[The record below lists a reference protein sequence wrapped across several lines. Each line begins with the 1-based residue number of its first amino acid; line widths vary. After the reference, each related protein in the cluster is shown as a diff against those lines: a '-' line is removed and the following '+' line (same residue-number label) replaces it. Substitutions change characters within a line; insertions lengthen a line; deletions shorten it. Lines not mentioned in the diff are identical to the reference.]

1 MSVKGELN
9 LDIDELGLEARVT
22 IIPNEKAGEVTP
34 ESLKAV
40 LAEKKVR
47 AGIDT
52 EAIDRAFRTL
62 LRKKTEPV
70 TFVAAAGTPPQ
81 PGTPENTLFESLP
94 IPPRLGA
101 VARKVLEKAPR
112 PRGYRIRE
120 EKVKTEKKV
129 VKKSAL
135 PFLPGRQEVET
146 VVEKKEVREEVSI
159 DETVV
164 DTGFVTKGSLVARVR
179 PGKQGKEGKSVFGRL
194 VPAPRPDQGAF
205 LFCAGLTRTGADVK
219 ADVTG
224 FLRKGANWCDV
235 VGFRD
240 HAVDLAPA
248 PDRLTCLLSFTPGD
262 PAAPAPDVEEI
273 LSRAQKMGFTAGSL
287 MAAPEIEA
295 MIARAI
301 EKQIPLEKTPITP
314 SVNGLA
320 LVTVSPDKLKAE
332 LLLRKGRGGGTP
344 LSPAAATDA
353 IRASRVKFN
362 PDAVRKDLRSFF
374 DGPATELVDY
384 VLATGK
390 PPKQG
395 SEPKIE
401 WRALFLPAEESE
413 KVRAQA
419 RSNPDAL
426 KGIESLA
433 AFPVEKVEAVAR
445 AKKDGEVLKITA
457 SAGAEPG
464 FDVFGAAI
472 PVPKGGGP
480 DLRLFEGLV
489 QRHDIVAMAAEG
501 VLEKGSDGMAILL
514 RVRPHK
520 DAELRVALTPD
531 RMKATVSFV
540 PPEGDGARIPAE
552 EVRSR
557 LALAQVK
564 KGIKE
569 DKLLALLDGI
579 ARGQPQAEV
588 VIAEGKKPESD
599 AKKRIVF
606 HVHIATGRAVTLRE
620 DGRADFRA
628 QDRISRV
635 RKGELVA
642 TLRPRDPESEDG
654 WDVTGMVIPLP
665 PEGQETLQAGRG
677 VREEVQTDGSVRF
690 VSEAA
695 GEIILDVTLL
705 SVMDVH
711 SIDGDVDMS
720 TGNVNF
726 PGNVWITGAVRS
738 GFTIVAGGMLE
749 VGDSVEAALLSA
761 AGSIVVGQ
769 GIKGEGKAI
778 LRARRDIVSMFAEQA
793 VLLAIGDVHLRG
805 ACVRCQVKCNGRL
818 LLDSEKGS
826 LIGGEVRATR
836 GVVVQNIGSP
846 GGVRTV
852 VSFGQDFLVKDQ
864 IEREE
869 KEVAALAKKSADLDV
884 LTHQLQKKIA
894 ASGAPTK
901 AGGAQSQEAAALA
914 KARADKVAIM
924 KLMEQR
930 KLRLI
935 GLRDKY
941 DEHIPSEIMV
951 RGTLYPG
958 AVIESHGRHFE
969 FTNEKKMIT
978 LHFDATQGRIVEKL

>member
-1 MSVKGELN
+1 MKGELN
-9 LDIDELGLEARVT
+9 LEIDELGLEVRVT
-22 IIPNEKAGEVTP
+22 ITPGDKGGEVTP
-34 ESLKAV
+34 ESLHAV

-47 AGIDT
+47 AGIDS

-81 PGTPENTLFESLP
+81 PGTPESVLFESLP
-94 IPPRLGA
+94 VPPRLGA
-101 VARKVLEKAPR
+101 VARKVLEKAPP
-112 PRGYRIRE
+112 PRGYRIHE
-120 EKVKTEKKV
+120 EKIKTEKTV
-129 VKKSAL
+129 IKKSAL
-135 PFLPGRQEVET
+135 RFLPGRQEVET
-146 VVEKKEVREEVSI
+146 VVEKKEVREDVAI

-164 DTGFVTKGSLVARVR
+164 DTGFVTRGTLVARIR

-194 VPAPRPDQGAF
+194 VPASRPEQGAF
-205 LFCAGLTRTGADVK
+205 LFCAGLTRAGADVE

-235 VGFRD
+235 VAFRD
-240 HAVDLAPA
+240 HSIELAPA
-248 PDRLTCLLSFTPGD
+248 PDRLTCMLTFIPGD
-262 PAAPAPDVEEI
+262 PAAPAPDTEE
-273 LSRAQKMGFTAGSL
+273 LLARAQKMGFSASSL
-287 MAAPEIEA
+287 MTGPEIEA
-295 MIARAI
+295 MIGQAI
-301 EKQIPLEKTPITP
+301 EKQIPLEKRPITP
-314 SVNGLA
+314 TVNGLA
-320 LVTVSPDKLKAE
+320 LVTVSPDKLKAV
-332 LLLRKGRGGGTP
+332 LYLRKGRGGGTP

-353 IRASRVKFN
+353 IRAAKVKVN
-362 PDAVRKDLRSFF
+362 LDAVRKDLRAFF
-374 DGPATELVDY
+374 DGPTTELADY
-384 VLATGK
+384 VLATGR

-419 RSNPDAL
+419 RANPAAL

-445 AKKDGEVLKITA
+445 AKKDGEVLKI
-457 SAGAEPG
+457 SPSVGSEPG
-464 FDVFGAAI
+464 TDVFGAAI
-472 PVPKGGGP
+472 PLPKGGGP

-489 QRHDIVAMAAEG
+489 QKRDIVVMTAEG

-520 DAELRVALTPD
+520 DGELRVVLTPD
-531 RMKATVSFV
+531 RMKATVTFI
-540 PPEGDGARIPAE
+540 PPEGDGARIMAE

-557 LALAQVK
+557 LAQAQVR
-564 KGIKE
+564 KGINE
-569 DKLLALLDGI
+569 EKLLALLDGI
-579 ARGQPQAEV
+579 GRGETQADV
-588 VIAEGKKPESD
+588 LIAEGKKPGLD

-606 HVHIATGRAVTLRE
+606 HAHIATGRAVTLRE

-642 TLRPRDPESEDG
+642 TVRPRDPESEDG

-665 PEGQETLQAGRG
+665 PEAQETLQAGRG
-677 VREEVQTDGSVRF
+677 VRDEVQPDGSVRF

-695 GEIILDVTLL
+695 GEIILDGATL

-711 SIDGDVDMS
+711 TVNGDADMS

-726 PGNVWITGAVRS
+726 PGNVRITGSVRS
-738 GFTIVAGGMLE
+738 GFTIVAGGILE
-749 VGDSVEAALLSA
+749 VGESVEAALLSA
-761 AGSIVVGQ
+761 AGSITVVQ
-769 GIKGEGKAI
+769 GIKGEGRAI
-778 LRARRDIVSMFAEQA
+778 LRARHDIVSLFAEQA

-836 GVVVQNIGSP
+836 GVAVQNIGSP

-864 IEREE
+864 IERED
-869 KEVAALAKKSADLDV
+869 KEVAALTKKSADLDV
-884 LTHQLQKKIA
+884 VMHQLQKKIA
-894 ASGAPTK
+894 ASGAPTR
-901 AGGAQSQEAAALA
+901 AGGAQSQDAAALA
-914 KARADKVAIM
+914 KARAEKVSIM

-935 GLRDKY
+935 GLHDKY
-941 DEHIPSEIMV
+941 DEHIPSEILV
-951 RGTLYPG
+951 RGTLFPG
-958 AVIESHGRHFE
+958 AVIESHGRHYE
-969 FTNEKKMIT
+969 FTTEKKMIT

>member
-9 LDIDELGLEARVT
+9 LEIDELGLEVRVT
-22 IIPNEKAGEVTP
+22 ITPGEKGGEITTD
-34 ESLKAV
+34 SLKVA

-47 AGIDT
+47 AGIDS

-81 PGTPENTLFESLP
+81 PGTPESALFETLP
-94 IPPRLGA
+94 VPPRLGA
-101 VARKVLEKAPR
+101 VARAVLEKAPR

-120 EKVKTEKKV
+120 EKVKTERKV

-135 PFLPGRQEVET
+135 PFLPGRQEIET
-146 VVEKKEVREEVSI
+146 VVEKKEVREDVSI
-159 DETVV
+159 DEAVV

-179 PGKQGKEGKSVFGRL
+179 PGKQGKEGKSVYGRL
-194 VPAPRPDQGAF
+194 VPAPRPEQGAF
-205 LFCAGLTRTGADVK
+205 LFCAGLARTGADVK
-219 ADVTG
+219 AEVTG

-235 VGFRD
+235 VSFRD
-240 HAVDLAPA
+240 HAVDLVPA
-248 PDRLTCLLSFTPGD
+248 PDRLTCLLTFTPGD
-262 PAAPAPDVEEI
+262 PAAPAPDVEE
-273 LSRAQKMGFTAGSL
+273 LLARAQKMGFDAASL
-287 MAAPEIEA
+287 MGAPEIQA
-295 MIARAI
+295 MIAQAI
-301 EKQIPLEKTPITP
+301 EKQMPLEKRPITP

-320 LVTVSPDKLKAE
+320 LVTVSPDKLNAVLFLK
-332 LLLRKGRGGGTP
+332 KGRGGGTL

-353 IRASRVKFN
+353 IRASRVKVN
-362 PDAVRKDLRSFF
+362 PDAIRKDLRAFF
-374 DGPATELVDY
+374 DGTATELTDY

-395 SEPKIE
+395 TDPKIE

-419 RSNPDAL
+419 RGNPGAL

-445 AKKDGEVLKITA
+445 AKKDGEVLKITP
-457 SAGAEPG
+457 SVGSEPG

-489 QRHDIVAMAAEG
+489 QKRDIVVITAEG

-520 DAELRVALTPD
+520 DAELRVAVTPD
-531 RMKATVSFV
+531 RMKASVTFV
-540 PPEGDGARIPAE
+540 PPEGDGSRIVAE

-557 LALAQVK
+557 LALAQVR

-569 DKLLALLDGI
+569 DTLLALLDGI
-579 ARGQPQAEV
+579 ARGEPQAEV
-588 VIAEGKKPESD
+588 LIAEGRKPGAD

-606 HVHIATGRAVTLRE
+606 HAHIATGRAVTLRD

-635 RKGELVA
+635 RAGELVA
-642 TLRPRDPESEDG
+642 TVRPRDPDAEDG
-654 WDVTGMVIPLP
+654 WDVSGMVIPLP
-665 PEGQETLQAGRG
+665 PEQQETLQAGRG
-677 VREEVQTDGSVRF
+677 VREEIQPDGGVRF

-695 GEIILDVTLL
+695 GEIILDGTTL

-711 SIDGDVDMS
+711 TINGDADMS

-726 PGNVWITGAVRS
+726 PGNVRITGSVRS
-738 GFTIVAGGMLE
+738 GFTIVAGGILE
-749 VGDSVEAALLSA
+749 VGESVEAALLSA
-761 AGSIVVGQ
+761 AGTITVAQ

-778 LRARRDIVSMFAEQA
+778 LRARRDIQSMFAEQA

-836 GVVVQNIGSP
+836 GAVVQNIGSP

-869 KEVAALAKKSADLDV
+869 KEVAALTKKSADLDIAM
-884 LTHQLQKKIA
+884 HQLQKKIA
-894 ASGAPTK
+894 ASGAPTS
-901 AGGAQSQEAAALA
+901 AGGAQSQDAAALG
-914 KARADKVAIM
+914 KARAEKVSVM

-935 GLRDKY
+935 GLHDKY

-958 AVIESHGRHFE
+958 AVIESHGRHYE

-978 LHFDATQGRIVEKL
+978 LRFDATQGKIVEKL